1 MAVAGEAVAVEVLGI
16 GAKDVADALFANA
29 ADGVAP
35 ESSLAVLAVGA
46 LGVEETFEALA
57 RVGVAVA
64 GVVVVPVVATVAGH
78 ARPAGDL
85 GVSVVVVGTDGATE
99 AWEKQLGF

>member
-1 MAVAGEAVAVEVLGI
+1 MAVAGEAIAVEVLGI
-16 GAKDVADALFANA
+16 GAKDVADALLANA

-78 ARPAGDL
+78 ARTAGDL

-99 AWEKQLGF
+99 AWEKKLGF